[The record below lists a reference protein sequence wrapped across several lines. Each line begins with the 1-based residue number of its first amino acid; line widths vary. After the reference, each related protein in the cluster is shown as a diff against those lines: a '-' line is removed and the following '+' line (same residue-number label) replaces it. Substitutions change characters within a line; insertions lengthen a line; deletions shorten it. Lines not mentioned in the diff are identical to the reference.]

1 MHTLK
6 KILVLVL
13 IAAVV
18 SLGATGC
25 SKKSES
31 TPEEHPSQGASA
43 EETPA
48 EETPS
53 EEHPA
58 AEHPSGEHPSGE
70 HPQ

>member
-1 MHTLK
+1 MNTLK
-6 KILVLVL
+6 NMLVLIL

-25 SKKSES
+25 SKKSKS
-31 TPEEHPSQGASA
+31 TPEEQPSQGASSS
-43 EETPA
+43 

-58 AEHPSGEHPSGE
+58 AEHPAGEHPSGE

>member
-1 MHTLK
+1 MNTLK
-6 KILVLVL
+6 KILILVA
-13 IAAVV
+13 IAAFVC
-18 SLGATGC
+18 LGATGC

-31 TPEEHPSQGASA
+31 TPEEHPSQGASSS
-43 EETPA
+43 